1 MTSRILVSSD
11 TWSRRLMVSPGPPGP
26 FISDY
31 KMFRREI
38 VFKKR
43 KNFFGGF
50 GLDVNS
56 PVARIME

>member
-1 MTSRILVSSD
+1 MLVSSD
-11 TWSRRLMVSPGPPGP
+11 TWSRRLMISPGPPGP
-26 FISDY
+26 FISYY

-43 KNFFGGF
+43 KNFFFFFFWF

>member
-1 MTSRILVSSD
+1 MI
-11 TWSRRLMVSPGPPGP
+11 SPGPPGP
-26 FISDY
+26 FISYY

-43 KNFFGGF
+43 KNFFFFWF

>member
-1 MTSRILVSSD
+1 
-11 TWSRRLMVSPGPPGP
+11 MVSPGPPGP
-26 FISDY
+26 SISYY
-31 KMFRREI
+31 KMFTREI

-43 KNFFGGF
+43 KNFSFF

>member
-1 MTSRILVSSD
+1 MLVSSD
-11 TWSRRLMVSPGPPGP
+11 TWSRRLMISPGPPGP
-26 FISDY
+26 FISYY

-43 KNFFGGF
+43 KNFFFFWF

>member
-1 MTSRILVSSD
+1 MLVSSN

-26 FISDY
+26 SISYY
-31 KMFRREI
+31 KMFTREI

-43 KNFFGGF
+43 KNFSFF